1 MECRGSSD
9 GLEDAALRSLLRDLQ
24 RLQFQREGK
33 VSDLEILLDYLEIVA
48 VAAGE
53 KPSHLQGQGMR
64 SRSLLD
70 AIESIAAAHGLQV
83 LRTGV
88 VLQHF
93 HRVPNYDARFFNWET
108 QRERA
113 ARSRE
118 GQVLWVY
125 RDPDLEPAIHSAA
138 DGETDAAGALG
149 YPACCVREYNEIGIR
164 ISEAIVRGYQTEH
177 GAKDLDD
184 FIRLATDGA
193 KVTIPPSEKPHVSH
207 VFSYVQFSPCRRCAE
222 SSSSP
227 AAEINWAM
235 KRLATRL
242 SPAFQRAID
251 KAVRAEVAFRKQ
263 HGQR

>member
-1 MECRGSSD
+1 M
-9 GLEDAALRSLLRDLQ
+9 EDAALRSLLRDLQ
-24 RLQFQREGK
+24 RLPFQREGK
-33 VSDLEILLDYLEIVA
+33 VSVLEVLLDYLEIVA

-64 SRSLLD
+64 SRSLLEG
-70 AIESIAAAHGLQV
+70 IEGIAAAHGLRL

-93 HRVPNYDARFFNWET
+93 HRAPNYDARFFDWET

-113 ARSRE
+113 ARARE

-125 RDPDLEPAIHSAA
+125 RNPDLEPAIRSAA
-138 DGETDAAGALG
+138 DGETDVAGALG

-164 ISEAIVRGYQTEH
+164 ISEAVVRGYQTEH
-177 GAKDLDD
+177 GATELDD
-184 FIRLATDGA
+184 FIRLATVGA
-193 KVTIPPSEKPHVSH
+193 KVTIPPSAKPHVSH
-207 VFSYVQFSPCRRCAE
+207 LFSYVQFSPCRRCAE

-251 KAVRAEVAFRKQ
+251 KAVSAEVAFRKQ
-263 HGQR
+263 QGRR